1 MLENKSC
8 ILLIFSIL
16 MVTKLLI
23 YSSIMHNL
31 YAIFAKLLDICKI
44 FSADLVNEKGNIP
57 CSRTNFTNPPLEIMN
72 QTNLVKSSFIY
83 Y

>member
-1 MLENKSC
+1 M
-8 ILLIFSIL
+8 
-16 MVTKLLI
+16 
-23 YSSIMHNL
+23 
-31 YAIFAKLLDICKI
+31 

-57 CSRTNFTNPPLEIMN
+57 CSRTNFTNSPLDIMN